1 MHPKF
6 IPIFNR
12 VPQTYKQ
19 ILFKNTMVIYSDTT
33 VIIKEFFNGFFF
45 SSFSKIISKNLNTD
59 KLKENCLSN
68 ERYFL

>member
-1 MHPKF
+1 MHPQF

-12 VPQTYKQ
+12 IPQTYKQ
-19 ILFKNTMVIYSDTT
+19 ILFKNTMVIYSDTS
-33 VIIKEFFNGFFF
+33 VIIKEFFMGFF

-68 ERYFL
+68 ESYFL